1 MTLRAIRAAPP
12 ADRLEAQNSSL
23 RQATRDVLDLAGELR
38 MGTIDRVTELSDLE
52 LGLRALLGGRP
63 PRG

>member
-1 MTLRAIRAAPP
+1 L
-12 ADRLEAQNSSL
+12 DRLEAQNGSL
-23 RQATRDVLDLAGELR
+23 RQATHGRHA
-38 MGTIDRVTELSDLE
+38 IDRITEFSDLE